1 MQTIKTD
8 IEEFNVLNLKVI
20 NSEMKTI
27 YIEEK
32 PKGMVILISD
42 KILNSIK
49 DTKLFEGFRIVF
61 EEGITYIELM
71 GLGVKLQLEILTRLN
86 IDKKLMYIEEI
97 VGIDNKYRLTF
108 SRTFMKDVYNVDK
121 ILMEFII

>member
-1 MQTIKTD
+1 MQTIKRD

-27 YIEEK
+27 YVEEK
-32 PKGMVILISD
+32 PKGMVILISGKVLD
-42 KILNSIK
+42 SIK
-49 DTKLFEGFRIVF
+49 DIKLFEGFRIVF
-61 EEGITYIELM
+61 EEDITYIELI
-71 GLGVKLQLEILTRLN
+71 GLDVKLQLEIITRLN

-108 SRTFMKDVYNVDK
+108 SRTFIKDVYSIDK
-121 ILMEFII
+121 ILVEGK

>member
-1 MQTIKTD
+1 MQSIKTD
-8 IEEFNVLNLKVI
+8 VAEFNILNSKVI

-42 KILNSIK
+42 KVLDNIK
-49 DTKLFEGFRIVF
+49 DIKLFEGF
-61 EEGITYIELM
+61 GINFTEDSTYIELI
-71 GLGVKLQLEILTRLN
+71 GLDIKLELEVLTRLN

-108 SRTFMKDVYNVDK
+108 SRTFMKDVYNIDK
-121 ILMEFII
+121 ILVGGK

>member
-8 IEEFNVLNLKVI
+8 IAEFNVLNTKVI

-27 YIEEK
+27 YVEEK

-42 KILNSIK
+42 KVLGSIK
-49 DTKLFEGFRIVF
+49 DIKLFEGFRIVF
-61 EEGITYIELM
+61 EEDSTYIELL
-71 GLGVKLQLEILTRLN
+71 GLDVKLQLELITRLN

-97 VGIDNKYRLTF
+97 VGLDTKYRLTF
-108 SRTFMKDVYNVDK
+108 SRTFMKDVYNINK
-121 ILMEFII
+121 ILVEGN

>member
-1 MQTIKTD
+1 MQTLKTD
-8 IEEFNVLNLKVI
+8 IAEFNVLNTKVI

-27 YIEEK
+27 YVEEK

-42 KILNSIK
+42 KVLDSIK

-61 EEGITYIELM
+61 EEDITYIELI
-71 GLGVKLQLEILTRLN
+71 GLDVKLQLEIITRLN

-97 VGIDNKYRLTF
+97 LGIDNKYRLTF
-108 SRTFMKDVYNVDK
+108 SRTFIEDVYNIDK
-121 ILMEFII
+121 ILVEGK

>member
-61 EEGITYIELM
+61 EEDTTYVELL
-71 GLGVKLQLEILTRLN
+71 GLDVKLELEILTRLN
-86 IDKKLMYIEEI
+86 IDKKLMYVEEI
-97 VGIDNKYRLTF
+97 VGVDNKYRLTF
-108 SRTFMKDVYNVDK
+108 SRTFIKDIYNIDK
-121 ILMEFII
+121 ILIEGR